1 MVQWRQVVVRGL
13 KVHWARLTVISISF
27 FAGIW
32 FLSPERILP
41 TSVDWLDVGD
51 LEVAQNVWR
60 YFRNTSL
67 AQWPL
72 AKVPLYGRGWGD
84 LPHASQSGLIFAL
97 PFKFMSALLPSNF
110 QYFGILILAN
120 FILHGYFSEQL
131 FRKFGLSSWE
141 RILGS
146 CALLLAPAFVFRIG
160 MTHPVLSAHWLIL
173 AAISVYF
180 SDKGPNRVRLQYLL
194 PVMSLF
200 FGLYL
205 FVMVFAV
212 SLVGL
217 LNGQVSTRSKV
228 MWNSSDLLN
237 VLKLGAASLAVW
249 WAIGYHA
256 FTGSSKGVGF
266 FRLNGLALINPD
278 FGGAQS
284 YSLII
289 GSIPF
294 VRNRAFFAEEGEGFL
309 FLGIIGIIGALN
321 LVALAIFRQQQQ
333 LRVLNWKPLVA
344 LSLVFLMFAISHK
357 VVFARREISLPVPQ
371 LLVDWRQTFRAATRF
386 GWLPYYLTLIFG
398 WAATSIAV
406 RRTRLRSLLLV
417 LLVLVG
423 FLDQWKGVSEIRKV
437 FDNSSVVSRTLL
449 TSEWRHLGSKVD
461 SMYLVPTFDLQ
472 DDDHV
477 PEARYWLDDEKW
489 RGLIRFGAE
498 FNLATNFAYVGR
510 PVTKQV
516 DQANLY
522 LEEAF
527 ANQVLPRKSLLFFAS
542 EEQWHT
548 AQLALRP
555 GDNSRRLGDYLIIVT
570 GD

>member
-1 MVQWRQVVVRGL
+1 
-13 KVHWARLTVISISF
+13 VISVSF
-27 FAGIW
+27 VAGIW

-41 TSVDWLDVGD
+41 TSVDWLNVGD

-60 YFRNTSL
+60 YFRNTSFS
-67 AQWPL
+67 QWPL

-84 LPHASQSGLIFAL
+84 LPHAGQSGLFFAL

-110 QYFGILILAN
+110 QYFGILILTN
-120 FILHGYFSEQL
+120 FVLHGFFSEQL

-160 MTHPVLSAHWLIL
+160 MMHPVLSAHWLIL

-180 SDKGPNRVRLQYLL
+180 KDEGPNRVRLQFLL

-200 FGLYL
+200 FGIYL

-212 SLVGL
+212 SVMGLLVGH
-217 LNGQVSTRSKV
+217 VSTRSKV
-228 MWNSSDLLN
+228 RWNPSDLLN

-256 FTGSSKGVGF
+256 FIGSSEGVGF
-266 FRLNGLALINPD
+266 FRLNGLAFINPD

-289 GSIPF
+289 GNIPF

-309 FLGIIGIIGALN
+309 FLGIIGVIGALN
-321 LVALAIFRQQQQ
+321 LVALAIRRQQQQ
-333 LRVLNWKPLVA
+333 LRVSNWKPLVV
-344 LSLVFLMFAISHK
+344 LSLVFLMIAVSHK
-357 VVFARREISLPVPQ
+357 VVFARTELSIPVPQ
-371 LLVDWRQTFRAATRF
+371 LLVDTRQTFRAATRF

-398 WAATSIAV
+398 WAATSIAL

-417 LLVLVG
+417 LLVFVG
-423 FLDQWKGVSEIRKV
+423 FIDQWKGVSEVRKV
-437 FDNSSVVSRTLL
+437 FDNSSVASKTLL
-449 TSEWRHLGSKVD
+449 TSEWRDLGTKVD
-461 SMYLVPTFDLQ
+461 SIYLAPTFDLL
-472 DDDHV
+472 DDDLP
-477 PEARYWLDDEKW
+477 PEARYWLEDEKW
-489 RGLIRFGAE
+489 RSLVRFGAE

-510 PVTKQV
+510 PVTRQV
-516 DQANLY
+516 DRANSY
-522 LEEAF
+522 LEGAF
-527 ANQVLPRKSLLFFAS
+527 ADQVLPRKSILFFAS
-542 EEQWHT
+542 EEKWTTVQRT
-548 AQLALRP
+548 LRT
-555 GDNSRRLGDYLIIVT
+555 GDSARRLGDFFIIVT